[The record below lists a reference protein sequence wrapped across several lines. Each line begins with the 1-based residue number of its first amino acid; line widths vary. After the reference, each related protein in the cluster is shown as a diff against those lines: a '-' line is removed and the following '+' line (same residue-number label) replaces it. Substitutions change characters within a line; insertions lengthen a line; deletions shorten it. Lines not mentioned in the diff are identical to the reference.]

1 MNNLLSKKNMVSLLF
16 VGYFLLSVLQP
27 NTLFMHVS
35 GVLISLYLLS
45 LKNRPLIFNNLLKPI
60 HETVLLYAFLISSV
74 ILVVMSL
81 LQKKKEITDKEKQN
95 KQNK

>member
-1 MNNLLSKKNMVSLLF
+1 MKKLLTKQNRVTFLF
-16 VGYFLLSVLQP
+16 LGYFLLSIFYSD
-27 NTLFMHVS
+27 TLFIHVL

-45 LKNRPLIFNNLLKPI
+45 FKNRPVLFNKLLKPL

-81 LQKKKEITDKEKQN
+81 LQKKKDNKVKEKQ
-95 KQNK
+95 K

>member
-1 MNNLLSKKNMVSLLF
+1 MKKLIQKKNIVTFLLL
-16 VGYFLLSVLQP
+16 GYFLLSILQP
-27 NTLFMHVS
+27 NTLFIHVS

-45 LKNRPLIFNNLLKPI
+45 LKNRPLIFNKLLKPL

-81 LQKKKEITDKEKQN
+81 LQKKKDNKVKEKQ
-95 KQNK
+95 K

>member
-1 MNNLLSKKNMVSLLF
+1 MKNLLSKKNMITLLF

-45 LKNRPLIFNNLLKPI
+45 LKNRPLIFNNLLKPV
-60 HETVLLYAFLISSV
+60 HETVVLYAFLISSV
-74 ILVVMSL
+74 VFGCN
-81 LQKKKEITDKEKQN
+81 EFITKEKGN
-95 KQNK
+95 YS

>member
-1 MNNLLSKKNMVSLLF
+1 MKKLLTKQNRVTFLF
-16 VGYFLLSVLQP
+16 VGYLLLSIFYST
-27 NTLFMHVS
+27 TLFIHVL

-45 LKNRPLIFNNLLKPI
+45 LKNRPLIFNKLLKPL

-81 LQKKKEITDKEKQN
+81 LQKKKDNKVKEKQ
-95 KQNK
+95 K

>member
-1 MNNLLSKKNMVSLLF
+1 MKNLLSKKNIVTFLLL
-16 VGYFLLSVLQP
+16 GYFLLSILQP
-27 NTLFMHVS
+27 NTLFIHVS

-45 LKNRPLIFNNLLKPI
+45 LKNRPLIFNKLLKPL

-81 LQKKKEITDKEKQN
+81 LQKKKDNKVKEKQ
-95 KQNK
+95 K

>member
-1 MNNLLSKKNMVSLLF
+1 MKNLLSKKNIVTFLLL
-16 VGYFLLSVLQP
+16 GYFLLSIVYS
-27 NTLFMHVS
+27 NTLFIHVS

-45 LKNRPLIFNNLLKPI
+45 LKNRPLIFNKLLKPL

-81 LQKKKEITDKEKQN
+81 LQKKKDNKVKEKQ
-95 KQNK
+95 K

>member
-1 MNNLLSKKNMVSLLF
+1 MKNLLSKKNMVSLLF

-27 NTLFMHVS
+27 NTLFMHVL

-45 LKNRPLIFNNLLKPI
+45 LKNRPPIFNNLLKPI

>member
-1 MNNLLSKKNMVSLLF
+1 MKNLLSKKNMVTLLF

-45 LKNRPLIFNNLLKPI
+45 LKNRPLIFNKLLKPL

-81 LQKKKEITDKEKQN
+81 LQKKRDNTVEEKQE
-95 KQNK
+95 